1 MRRLSGIDA
10 LFLYNETP
18 TQHMHTLKVGII
30 DPSENPEGYSFA
42 HEKEKLAA
50 RLHRLPPFRWRV
62 VPTPLGLHH
71 PVVVDAEVDMDFHL
85 RRAAVPAPGGP
96 RELGDLISEIASRPL
111 DRSRPLWELWMV
123 EGLEGGRVASVSKI
137 HHTLADGVA
146 SVELLN
152 RLLTHEP
159 AEEVPHDAPPW
170 APEPIPPPLARL
182 RMALRDLARFL
193 PRYVAKITRAAREAH
208 RRHAASLARHLEQ
221 PPATYSCPD
230 IPVNRVISAQRRFAF
245 TDLPLAE
252 VSAVRRAFGA
262 TVNDVVVAVIA
273 GAMRS
278 WLARRGDLPSV
289 PLVGQVPVS
298 TRTPEE
304 RGTWGNRVAAMNVA
318 VHSEIEDPVERL
330 RATQRATRAAK
341 QDLEDTRGAR
351 LSDWLELFPP
361 FVSQLV
367 FSRLPTWMKRHGR
380 PSQANLTISNVPG
393 PKEPL
398 WYGRSRLAAFYSVG
412 PVLEGIGLN
421 ITVWS
426 YVDRLAFGLIACR
439 DAVRDPWEIADA
451 IRASLEE
458 LGKAAAA
465 APPAAEASAGEASA

>member
-1 MRRLSGIDA
+1 MRRLAGVDA

-18 TQHMHTLKVGII
+18 TQHMHTLKVGIL
-30 DPSENPEGYSFA
+30 DPSANPEGYSFE
-42 HEKEKLAA
+42 HEKEKLAS
-50 RLHRLPPFRWRV
+50 RLHRVPPFRWKV
-62 VPTPLGLHH
+62 VPTPLALHH
-71 PVVVDAEVDMDFHL
+71 PLVVEAEVDLDFHV

-96 RELGDLISEIASRPL
+96 RELAELISEIASRPL

-123 EGLEGGRVASVSKI
+123 EGLAGGRVASVAKI

-152 RLLTHEP
+152 RLMTHEP
-159 AEEVPHDAPPW
+159 GEEVPHDAPPW
-170 APEPIPPPLARL
+170 TPEPVPPPRERL
-182 RMALRDLARFL
+182 RLALRDLARFL
-193 PRYVAKITRAAREAH
+193 PRYAAKILRAARAAR
-208 RRHAASLARHLEQ
+208 RRHAASLARHVEQ
-221 PPATYSCPD
+221 PPAPGSGPD
-230 IPVNRVISAQRRFAF
+230 LPINRVISAQRRFAWAEV
-245 TDLPLAE
+245 PLADAD
-252 VSAVRRAFGA
+252 AVRRAFGG
-262 TVNDVVVAVIA
+262 TLNDVVVAVIA

-278 WLARRGDLPSV
+278 WLARRGELPDA
-289 PLVGQVPVS
+289 PLVGQIPVS
-298 TRTPEE
+298 TRSPEE
-304 RGTWGNRVAAMNVA
+304 RGTWGNRVTAIYVG

-341 QDLEDTRGAR
+341 LELEDTRGAR

-367 FSRLPTWMKRHGR
+367 FSRLPTWAKRRGR

-398 WYGRSRLAAFYSVG
+398 WYGRSLLAGFTSVG

-421 ITVWS
+421 VTVWS
-426 YVDRLAFGLIACR
+426 YVDRLAFGVIACR
-439 DAVRDPWEIADA
+439 DAVPDAWELADA
-451 IRASLEE
+451 IRTAMEE

-465 APPAAEASAGEASA
+465 APAAAVEASP

>member
-1 MRRLSGIDA
+1 MRRLAGVDA

-18 TQHMHTLKVGII
+18 TQHMHTLKVGFI
-30 DPSENPEGYSFA
+30 DPSGNPEGYSFE

-50 RLHRLPPFRWRV
+50 RLHRLPPFRWKI
-62 VPTPLGLHH
+62 VPTPLALHH
-71 PVVVDAEVDMDFHL
+71 PLVVEGEVDLDFHV

-96 RELGDLISEIASRPL
+96 RELAELISEIASRPL

-123 EGLEGGRVASVSKI
+123 EGLAGGRVASVSKI

-170 APEPIPPPLARL
+170 APEPIPPPRERL
-182 RMALRDLARFL
+182 RLALRDLARFL
-193 PRYVAKITRAAREAH
+193 PRYLAKILRAARDAR
-208 RRHAASLARHLEQ
+208 RRHAASLARHVEQ
-221 PPATYSCPD
+221 PPAPGSGPELR
-230 IPVNRVISAQRRFAF
+230 INRVISAQRRFAWVE
-245 TDLPLAE
+245 LPLADAQ
-252 VSAVRRAFGA
+252 AVRRTFGA
-262 TVNDVVVAVIA
+262 TLNDVVVAVIA

-278 WLARRGDLPSV
+278 WLARRGELPPV

-298 TRTPEE
+298 TRAPEE
-304 RGTWGNRVAAMNVA
+304 RGTWGNRVTAMYVA

-341 QDLEDTRGAR
+341 LELEDTRGAR

-367 FSRLPTWMKRHGR
+367 FSRLPTWAKRRGR

-393 PKEPL
+393 PKERL
-398 WYGRSRLAAFYSVG
+398 WYGRSPLAGFASVG

-421 ITVWS
+421 VTVWS
-426 YVDRLAFGLIACR
+426 YVDRLAFGVIACR
-439 DAVRDPWEIADA
+439 DAVPDAWELADA
-451 IRASLEE
+451 IRAAMEE
-458 LGKAAAA
+458 LGKAVVAATPA
-465 APPAAEASAGEASA
+465 ATAEASP

>member
-1 MRRLSGIDA
+1 MRRLAGVDA

-30 DPSENPEGYSFA
+30 DPSGNPEGYSFE

-50 RLHRLPPFRWRV
+50 RLHLVPPFRWKV
-62 VPTPLGLHH
+62 VPTPLALHH
-71 PVVVDAEVDMDFHL
+71 PLVVESEVDMDFHV
-85 RRAAVPAPGGP
+85 RRAALPSPGGP

-152 RLLTHEP
+152 QLLTHEP

-170 APEPIPPPLARL
+170 APEPIPPPLERL
-182 RMALRDLARFL
+182 GLALRDLARFL
-193 PRYVAKITRAAREAH
+193 PRYLAKVLRAAREAR
-208 RRHAASLARHLEQ
+208 RRHADSLARHVEQ
-221 PPATYSCPD
+221 PPAPGSGPD
-230 IPVNRVISAQRRFAF
+230 LRINRVISAQRRFAF
-245 TDLPLAE
+245 ADLPLADART
-252 VSAVRRAFGA
+252 VASASGA
-262 TVNDVVVAVIA
+262 TINDVVVAVIA
-273 GAMRS
+273 GAMHR
-278 WLARRGDLPSV
+278 WLAGRGELPSV

-298 TRTPEE
+298 TRAAEE
-304 RGTWGNRVAAMNVA
+304 RKSFGNRVTAMYVA
-318 VHSEIEDPVERL
+318 VPAQIEDPVERL

-341 QDLEDTRGAR
+341 LELQDTRGAR

-367 FSRLPTWMKRHGR
+367 FSRLPTWTKRLGR

-393 PKEPL
+393 PTEPL
-398 WYGRSRLAAFYSVG
+398 WYGKSRLAAFYSVG

-421 ITVWS
+421 VTVWS
-426 YVDRLAFGLIACR
+426 YVDRLAFGVIACR
-439 DAVRDPWEIADA
+439 DAVSDPWELARA

-458 LGKAAAA
+458 LVKAVATAS
-465 APPAAEASAGEASA
+465 PAGGAREGSP

>member
-1 MRRLSGIDA
+1 MRRLAGVDA

-30 DPSENPEGYSFA
+30 DPSGNPDGYCFE

-50 RLHRLPPFRWRV
+50 RLHRVPPFRWKV
-62 VPTPLGLHH
+62 VPTPLALHH
-71 PVVVDAEVDMDFHL
+71 PLVVEAEVDLGFHL
-85 RRAAVPAPGGP
+85 RRAAVPQPGGP

-111 DRSRPLWELWMV
+111 DRSRPLWEIWLV
-123 EGLEGGRVASVSKI
+123 EGLEGGRVASVAKI

-152 RLLTHEP
+152 RLMTHEP

-170 APEPIPPPLARL
+170 APEPIPGPSERL
-182 RMALRDLARFL
+182 RRALLDLARFL
-193 PRYVAKITRAAREAH
+193 PRYLAKILRATREAH
-208 RRHAASLARHLEQ
+208 RRHAASLARKIEQ
-221 PPATYSCPD
+221 PPAPGSCPD
-230 IPVNRVISAQRRFAF
+230 LSIDRVISAQRRFAF
-245 TDLPLAE
+245 AELPLADANE
-252 VSAVRRAFGA
+252 VRKAFGA

-273 GAMRS
+273 GAMRG
-278 WLARRGDLPSV
+278 WLARRGELPAV

-304 RGTWGNRVAAMNVA
+304 RGNFGNRVTAMYVA

-330 RATQRATRAAK
+330 RATQRATQAAK
-341 QDLEDTRGAR
+341 QELEDTRGAR

-367 FSRLPTWMKRHGR
+367 FSRLPTWMKRRGR
-380 PSQANLTISNVPG
+380 PSQANLTISNVVG
-393 PKEPL
+393 PREEL
-398 WYGRSRLAAFYSVG
+398 WYGKSRLAGFFSVG

-421 ITVWS
+421 VTVWS
-426 YVDRLAFGLIACR
+426 YVDRLAFGIIACR
-439 DAVRDPWEIADA
+439 DAVPDPWELVQA
-451 IRASLEE
+451 IRASFEE
-458 LGKAAAA
+458 LVKAAATA
-465 APPAAEASAGEASA
+465 RRDGPESIG